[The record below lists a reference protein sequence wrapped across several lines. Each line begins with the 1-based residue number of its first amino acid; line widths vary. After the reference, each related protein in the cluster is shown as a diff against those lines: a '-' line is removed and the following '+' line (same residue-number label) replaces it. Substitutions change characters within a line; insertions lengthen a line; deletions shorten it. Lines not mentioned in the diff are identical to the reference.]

1 MQNMSK
7 IFALIEFYILSKR
20 RADQSTKFVNKNID
34 EKTMMSENNF

>member
-20 RADQSTKFVNKNID
+20 RADQSTKFINKNID
-34 EKTMMSENNF
+34 EKTMMNEINF